1 MAALAPIPA
10 RKLKQMLEAD
20 GYTVKHEDDENWIMD
35 RGPDDETLSIPKY
48 CNPEHGNVM
57 ALEVMDSLLA
67 KAKIND
73 RKYFELLA
81 RVS

>member
-10 RKLKQMLEAD
+10 RKLKAMFEVD
-20 GYTVKHEDDENWIMD
+20 GYAVMHEDDYTWTMY
-35 RGPDDETLSIPKY
+35 RGPDDPILDIPKLG
-48 CNPEHGNVM
+48 EIL

-73 RKYFELLA
+73 RKYFDLLT